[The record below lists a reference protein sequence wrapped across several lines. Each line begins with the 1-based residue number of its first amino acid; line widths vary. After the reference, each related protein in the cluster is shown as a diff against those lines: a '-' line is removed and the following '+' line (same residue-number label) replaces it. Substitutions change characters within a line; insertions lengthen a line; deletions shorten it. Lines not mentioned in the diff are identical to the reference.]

1 MGSKYVQ
8 ARIEH
13 AYQDA
18 KRFLLQGVKVLF
30 SGTPCQIAGLHQYLR
45 KPYDQLFTVD
55 FICHG
60 TPCLKAWAVFLQR
73 QTPFKGCP
81 SVRFRDKTCGWKQF
95 GFALSNDQSQETI
108 SLLAPFYENPYMKA
122 FLSDLSLRPSCYACK
137 AKGGKEF

>member
-1 MGSKYVQ
+1 MIDYAETLQGVEAFMGSKYVQ

-18 KRFLLQGVKVLF
+18 KRFLLQGRKVLF

-60 TPCLKAWAVFLQR
+60 TPCLKAWAVFLQETVQSLKDVQAFVFGTR
-73 QTPFKGCP
+73 LVDGSNLGLPLAMINPKK
-81 SVRFRDKTCGWKQF
+81 RFPCWRLFTKI
-95 GFALSNDQSQETI
+95 LI
-108 SLLAPFYENPYMKA
+108 
-122 FLSDLSLRPSCYACK
+122 
-137 AKGGKEF
+137 